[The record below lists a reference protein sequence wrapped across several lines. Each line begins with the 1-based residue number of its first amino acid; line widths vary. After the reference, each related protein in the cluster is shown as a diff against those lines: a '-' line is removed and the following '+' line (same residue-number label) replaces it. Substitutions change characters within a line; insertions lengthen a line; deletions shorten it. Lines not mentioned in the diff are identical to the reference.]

1 MIENLKIC
9 GKTPFLPRVRSIGM
23 LPAIHRPHMDGVYR
37 EHYVVHYVLEGAGMY
52 KYTPVKAG
60 EGFLVRPGESDTHS
74 STRDDPWRYFYI
86 EIEKEGADTLEGTI
100 RPDENGI
107 FRFNFLQT
115 IDKLIS
121 EFRVSKNDDAT
132 ALNAQSLLFRLLALH
147 KEGAEAPSESFAR
160 LHVENV
166 KQFFSTYYMHRISVT
181 DAARNEHIS
190 DRYMYNIFMRFVGIS
205 PKEYLSEIRMNEAL
219 RLLATETMTVE
230 KIGRAVG
237 FADGMQFS
245 KFFSSRVGISP
256 TAYRR
261 QKIKEAPTPKREG
274 GRK

>member
-1 MIENLKIC
+1 MIENLKIS
-9 GKTPFLPRVRSIGM
+9 GETPFSPRVRSIGM

-37 EHYVVHYVLEGAGMY
+37 EHYVIHYVLEGAGMY
-52 KYTPVKAG
+52 KYTPVKTG

-74 STRDDPWRYFYI
+74 STRNDPWRYFYI
-86 EIEKEGADTLEGTI
+86 EVEKEGAEVLDEII

-107 FRFNFLQT
+107 FRFSFLQT
-115 IDKLIS
+115 IDKLVG
-121 EFRVSKNDDAT
+121 EFRVSNNADAT

-147 KEGAEAPSESFAR
+147 KEGAEVPRESFAL

-205 PKEYLSEIRMNEAL
+205 PKEYLSRIRLNEAL
-219 RLLATETMTVE
+219 RLLTTETLTVE
-230 KIGRAVG
+230 KIGRAIG

-245 KFFSSRVGISP
+245 KFFSSRMGMSP
-256 TAYRR
+256 TVYRAR
-261 QKIKEAPTPKREG
+261 KAKEAFAIS
-274 GRK
+274 

>member
-1 MIENLKIC
+1 MIENLEIC

-37 EHYVVHYVLEGAGMY
+37 EHYVVHYVLEGRGMY
-52 KYTPVKAG
+52 KYTPVEAG

-74 STRDDPWRYFYI
+74 SDRDDPWRYFYI
-86 EIEKEGADTLEGTI
+86 EVEKEGADALLDVI
-100 RPDENGI
+100 KPDRNGI
-107 FRFNFLQT
+107 FRFRFLQT
-115 IDKLIS
+115 IDKLIG
-121 EFRVSKNDDAT
+121 EFRVSSNEDVT

-205 PKEYLSEIRMNEAL
+205 PKEYLSNVRMNEAL
-219 RLLATETMTVE
+219 RLLATETLTVE

-245 KFFSSRVGISP
+245 KFFSARMGVSP
-256 TAYRR
+256 TAYR
-261 QKIKEAPTPKREG
+261 KKAKDACPTP
-274 GRK
+274 